1 MHKYFYFWKTA
12 CSTERIFVVLYVFLV
27 RSGIDELVVKLFY
40 SVFIRFVFVSGF
52 HCRLLL
58 HDAWVRVMAIFYMG
72 GLSEGHTAPE
82 GSILVKI
89 YQ

>member
-52 HCRLLL
+52 HCRLLR
-58 HDAWVRVMAIFYMG
+58 VRVMG

-82 GSILVKI
+82 GKNISVIFSMINMEV
-89 YQ
+89 